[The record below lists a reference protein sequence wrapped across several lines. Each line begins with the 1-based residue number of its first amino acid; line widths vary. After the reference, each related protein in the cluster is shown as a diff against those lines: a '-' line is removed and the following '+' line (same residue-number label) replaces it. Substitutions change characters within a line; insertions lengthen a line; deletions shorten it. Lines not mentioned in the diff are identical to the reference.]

1 MPFSRGFIFLFALLG
16 FAIDRILKQY
26 ALQDPALERG
36 VFVGAEWFGLR
47 LHINTFFA
55 GSLPVPTH
63 IVLLVML
70 AVMAGIAY
78 ALYANFKRPLT
89 AGELSLVLAGAVSNA
104 ADRLLYGGVVDYLVI
119 PFGGV
124 VNLADALVVAGV
136 VLLVLPR
143 QQHAH

>member
-1 MPFSRGFIFLFALLG
+1 MRSRGFIFLFALLG

-36 VFVGAEWFGLR
+36 VFIAAEWLGLR

-55 GSLPVPTH
+55 GSLPVPNQA
-63 IVLLVML
+63 VLLVML
-70 AVMAGIAY
+70 AVIAGIVY
-78 ALYANFKRPLT
+78 GLYTHYERPFI
-89 AGELSLVLAGAVSNA
+89 AGPLALVLAGAVSNA
-104 ADRLLYGGVVDYLVI
+104 ADRALYGGVVDYAVI

-143 QQHAH
+143 RRHAH